1 MFYVCPMKPLRLL
14 LSQTLVYGLSSM
26 LGRFLNYL
34 LVPLYTRYFAPQ
46 EYGTVSEF
54 YAYAGFFSVVLTLGM
69 ETAFF
74 RFAAGRPDP
83 SEALASALRPVLR
96 ISVLFFALVLL
107 ASPVLSGF
115 MGYGAHP
122 EYLVLFAA
130 ILALDAPASVLL
142 AGLRQQDR
150 AVRFATVRLC
160 EIGINIGL
168 NLLFFVALPLMHA
181 GGLALWI
188 PQPGLE
194 GVFIANLAA
203 SLIRTIWLWVG
214 CAVRPEAAVSGLTAE
229 MRKYANPVIWIGLA
243 GMVNEMLDRALLR
256 YLLPFSAE
264 ENLAQLGIY
273 AACYKLAMLMSLFTQ
288 AFRYAAEPFFFQQA
302 GREDSKL
309 LNGLVFR
316 YFSLAGVLI
325 FVGITL
331 FLPLFSLF
339 IGQEYREGLHV
350 VPVLLLANL
359 FLGMQVNLSVWY
371 KLTDRTRQG
380 AWIAAGGAAVTILL
394 NVLLVPE
401 IGYAGSAW
409 ATLICY
415 AGMAAASYLMGRK
428 VYPVDYHLGSVAGYV
443 LGGLTIYALHH
454 WLVEWR
460 HEADWRLSLLLL
472 AAFLVLCGF
481 HENHDRK
488 GLFRRRAAKH

>member
-1 MFYVCPMKPLRLL
+1 MKPLRLL

-74 RFAAGRPDP
+74 RFASNRPDP
-83 SEALASALRPVLR
+83 AAALATALMPVLR
-96 ISVLFFALVLL
+96 ISVLFFGLVAAL
-107 ASPVLSGF
+107 SPWISDF
-115 MGYGAHP
+115 MGYGGHP
-122 EYLVLFAA
+122 EYLILFAA
-130 ILALDAPASVLL
+130 ILALDAPASILL
-142 AGLRQQDR
+142 AGLRQQER
-150 AVRFATVRLC
+150 AMRFAAVRLT

-168 NLLFFVALPLMHA
+168 NLLFFVVLPLMHVQ
-181 GGLALWI
+181 GLCLWI

-194 GVFIANLAA
+194 GVFVANLAA
-203 SLIRTIWLWVG
+203 SLIRTAWLWAG
-214 CAVRPEAAVSGLTAE
+214 SALRMAAAEPALLRE
-229 MRKYANPVIWIGLA
+229 MRAYATPVIWIGLA
-243 GMVNEMLDRALLR
+243 GMVNEMLDRAMLR

-288 AFRYAAEPFFFQQA
+288 AFRYAAEPFFFQHA

-309 LNGLVFR
+309 LNGMVFR

-339 IGQEYREGLHV
+339 IGQEYRSGLHV
-350 VPVLLLANL
+350 VPVLLMANL

-371 KLTDRTRQG
+371 KLTDRTHQG

-394 NVLLVPE
+394 NILLVPKM
-401 IGYAGSAW
+401 GYAGSAW
-409 ATLICY
+409 ATLVCY
-415 AGMAAASYLMGRK
+415 AGMAAASYLMGRR
-428 VYPVDYHLGSVAGYV
+428 VYPVDYHLGTVAGYV
-443 LGGLTIYALHH
+443 LGGLLIYALHCGLME
-454 WLVEWR
+454 WL
-460 HEADWRLSLLLL
+460 HSADWRLSLLLFVVFVL
-472 AAFLVLCGF
+472 LCGF
-481 HENHDRK
+481 HEYHDRRS
-488 GLFRRRAAKH
+488 LFRRRAAQQ